1 MKKLT
6 VVCLALTLLALPAL
20 AGEEGAATYK
30 AKCAMCHGADGAS
43 DTPMGKRI
51 AAPDLRVEAVQS
63 KDDAALIE
71 VITKGKSK
79 KWKGCPYE
87 RSDAKKA
94 IVRLKAGDSIDITS
108 GI

>member
-1 MKKLT
+1 MKRMKKLT
-6 VVCLALTLLALPAL
+6 VICLALTLLALPAL
-20 AGEEGAATYK
+20 AGEEGAAAFK

-79 KWKGCPYE
+79 MPKFEEKLDVE
-87 RSDAKKA
+87 LIKAVVAFVRTLKK
-94 IVRLKAGDSIDITS
+94 
-108 GI
+108 